1 MDKGNTDFEGI
12 IFFTFLVIG
21 LATSFFNDKNRNVAK
36 DLVELLNDTR
46 QEVPTWL
53 ESLACESHQGSG
65 RNRSRRLETCLGVF
79 YDNSSNIEWFSNDC
93 WK

>member
-1 MDKGNTDFEGI
+1 MCKEKTDFEEI
-12 IFFTFLVIG
+12 IFLTLVIG

-65 RNRSRRLETCLGVF
+65 RNRSRRLECHLGF
-79 YDNSSNIEWFSNDC
+79 F
-93 WK
+93 